1 MRAAGCPSTGFDQL
15 DEILSRLQFGDNVV
29 WQVDD
34 VKDYKDFV
42 DPYVERALKEKRDI
56 VYIRFAHHEPLLEP
70 TDGLTIEKLDANIGF
85 ELFST
90 QIHNIITAHGLGAY
104 YVFDSLSDLLSAW
117 ATDLMIGN
125 FFMVTCP
132 YLFELDTIAYFSIMR
147 NYHSFT
153 TVARIRETTQLLLDL
168 YKLGGTYYVHPLKVW
183 NRYSPTMFLPH
194 QKVEEKFV
202 PVTTSVDA
210 GRLFSYIS
218 EEARKSARRKLDYWD
233 RLFLN
238 AEELLHEESSE
249 EQKNLAIEE
258 ICKVMIGRERRM
270 LSLVKKHISLQDLL
284 EVKARLIGSGYIGG
298 KAVGMLLARKIL
310 NKDEDF
316 DWKRHLER
324 HDSFYIGSD
333 IFYAYIV
340 QNGLWK
346 LRIEQKTKA
355 GYFAK
360 AEVLGEKML
369 KGKFPDEVK
378 EQFLELIEYFGQSPI
393 IVRSSSLLEDAFGN
407 AFAGKYKSI
416 FLVNQGSPDERYAK
430 FEDAIRQIY
439 ASTMNKDAL
448 AYRLQMGLDQQEEQM
463 ALLVQRVSGSYHKHY
478 FFPDVAG
485 VGVSYNA
492 FVWNRSLNPQAGML
506 RVVLGLGTRAVDRV
520 ENDYPRIAALDEP
533 LVRPHAGIE
542 NIKKFSQHYV
552 DVLSINE
559 NKPETVSLRE
569 LLKSVP
575 DLALELVAIEDRA
588 GNVRAKELGID
599 GDKSWVLTFDK
610 LLGETDFVP
619 HMRRMLKR
627 LEEYY
632 DYPVDIEFTL
642 NFPKDRSPQI
652 NLLQCRPLQTKGIG
666 RKVEIPEHIDEARIL
681 FRSQGCFMGGSISQ
695 SIHRVIYIDPEGYI
709 GLPMGRKYDVAR
721 IVGKL
726 NGQVKNKEQEVIML
740 IGPGRWGTT
749 TPSLG
754 VPVSFSEINNMS
766 VLCEVSYPSGNL
778 MPELSYGS
786 HFFQD
791 LIEGGIFYTALFCE
805 KNDVVFNRGQFDN
818 HPNMLEAVLPG
829 SAKYED
835 VIRVYDMKD
844 AGLKIL
850 ADVISQTVVCFS

>member
-1 MRAAGCPSTGFDQL
+1 MGSAVYPSTGFEHL
-15 DEILSRLQFGDNVV
+15 DEILSHLQLGDNVV
-29 WQVDD
+29 WQVDE
-34 VKDYKDFV
+34 VKDYKAFV
-42 DPYVERALKEKRDI
+42 APYVERALKERRDV
-56 VYIRFAHHEPLLEP
+56 VYIRFAQHEPVLDSA
-70 TDGLTIEKLDANIGF
+70 DGLTLEKLDANIGF
-85 ELFST
+85 ELFTS
-90 QIHNIITAHGLGAY
+90 QIHKIIAAHGLGAF
-104 YVFDSLSDLLSAW
+104 YVFDCLSDLLSAW

-132 YLFELDTIAYFSIMR
+132 YLYELDTIAYFAIIR
-147 NYHSFT
+147 AYHSFK
-153 TVARIRETTQLLLDL
+153 TVARIRGTTQLLLDI
-168 YKLGGTYYVHPLKVW
+168 YKLGGAYYVHPLKVW

-194 QKVEEKFV
+194 RKVEENFV
-202 PVTTSVDA
+202 PVTTSIDA

-238 AEELLHEESSE
+238 AEELLHEDSSK
-249 EQKNLAIEE
+249 EQKNNAIEE

-270 LSLVKKHISLQDLL
+270 LCLVKKHFTLQDLL

-310 NKDEDF
+310 DEDKEF
-316 DWKRHLER
+316 DWKKHLER

-333 IFYAYIV
+333 IFYAYII

-346 LRIEQKTKA
+346 LRMEQKTRA
-355 GYFAK
+355 GYFAR
-360 AEVLGEKML
+360 AGELGEKML
-369 KGKFPDEVK
+369 NGKFPDEVK

-430 FEDAIRQIY
+430 FVDAIRQIY

-448 AYRLQMGLDQQEEQM
+448 AYRLQMGLDEQEEQM
-463 ALLVQRVSGSYHKHY
+463 ALLVQRVSGSYHDHC
-478 FFPDVAG
+478 FFPYVAG
-485 VGVSYNA
+485 VGVSYNT
-492 FVWNRSLNPQAGML
+492 FVWNRNLNPEAGML

-520 ENDYPRIAALDEP
+520 ENDYPRIAALDDP
-533 LVRPHAGIE
+533 LARPHTGMD
-542 NIKKFSQHYV
+542 NIRKFSQHYV
-552 DVLSINE
+552 DVLSIKE
-559 NKPETVSLRE
+559 DKLRTISLRE
-569 LLKSVP
+569 LTKNAP
-575 DLALELVAIEDRA
+575 DLSLELIAVEDRE
-588 GNVRAKELGID
+588 GNARAKELGID
-599 GDKSWVLTFDK
+599 SNKWCVLTFDK
-610 LLGETDFVP
+610 LLARTDFASN
-619 HMRRMLKR
+619 MQRMLKR
-627 LEEYY
+627 LEEHYN
-632 DYPVDIEFTL
+632 YPVDIEFTL
-642 NFPKDRSPQI
+642 NFPRDRGPQI
-652 NLLQCRPLQTKGIG
+652 NLLQCRPLQTKGAG
-666 RKVEIPEHIDEARIL
+666 KKVEIPEHIDEARIL

-695 SIHRVIYIDPEGYI
+695 SIHRIIYIDPEGYI
-709 GLPMGRKYDVAR
+709 KLPMGRKYDVAR

-726 NGQVKNKEQEVIML
+726 NGQVKNRLQELIML

-754 VPVSFSEINNMS
+754 VPVSFSEINNIS

-791 LIEGGIFYTALFCE
+791 LIEGDIFYIALFCE
-805 KNDVVFNRGQFDN
+805 KDDVVFNRDRFYN
-818 HPNMLEAVLPG
+818 RPNILKTVLAEAAV
-829 SAKYED
+829 YED
-835 VIRVYDMKD
+835 IIRVYDVKE

-850 ADVISQTVVCFS
+850 ADVVSQKIVCFG